1 MKQPK
6 RVSIGDLYS
15 RLQPRQLSKAR
26 IFFGDGLGVAVNTGT
41 LFAKVIAPG
50 ETYLIEDYRIGF
62 TCQGHMHF
70 ILNLVEYDITPG
82 MAIFV
87 TPGSIVEPV
96 TFSDDYSLYGMAVP
110 SDVFRLALGNSLPFP
125 FDGKIKGGAIGIDSE
140 DVEIAHKLFDLL
152 YAFAQKRD
160 QNRLAF
166 NGIVSAI
173 AGLWGSFFASASSP
187 KPQQPAANAIF
198 DRFIALVNDNCTQHR
213 NLGFYA
219 DRLCITE
226 RYLGTAVR
234 QASGA
239 TPKDWIDH
247 AVISS
252 AKVLLKYSD
261 ASIVEVA
268 DALNFA
274 NSSFF
279 CKFFKRF
286 VGTSPQAYRN
296 SQPGT
301 DS

>member
-1 MKQPK
+1 MNQPK

-26 IFFGDGLGVAVNTGT
+26 IFYGDGLGVAVNTGT

-96 TFSDDYSLYGMAVP
+96 TFSDDYSLCGMTVP

-219 DRLCITE
+219 GRLCITE